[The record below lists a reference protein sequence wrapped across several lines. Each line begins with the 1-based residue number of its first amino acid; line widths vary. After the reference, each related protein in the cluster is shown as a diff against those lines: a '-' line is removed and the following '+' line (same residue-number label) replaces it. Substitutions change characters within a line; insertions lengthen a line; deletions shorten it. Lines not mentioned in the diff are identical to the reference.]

1 MKVEISQATY
11 EFILEQLKLDDQTCS
26 WELAWLA
33 PQHKMDNTYMY
44 VYWKN
49 KQTTVKNALK
59 ELRRGI

>member
-11 EFILEQLKLDDQTCS
+11 DFVLEQLKLDDQECA
-26 WELAWLA
+26 WELAGLA
-33 PQHKMDNTYMY
+33 PQHKMDNTNLY

-49 KQTTVKNALK
+49 KQETIKNALK